1 MEDID
6 IYANSSW
13 ILKMLEFRLD
23 TMEDIGIYTNSGW
36 NGKNAQILV
45 ATL

>member
-1 MEDID
+1 LIFTL
-6 IYANSSW
+6 IPAG

-23 TMEDIGIYTNSGW
+23 PMEDIGIYTNSGW
-36 NGKNAQILV
+36 NGKNAQIPV